1 MENQKKPGLELLGD
15 WDGANRQTYF
25 GVILRPANL
34 PTGRLALPMGS
45 RVKDLP
51 TMQEIQV
58 QSLGREDPLD
68 KGMATHSRI
77 LENSMERGA

>member
-1 MENQKKPGLELLGD
+1 MENQKKPGLELLGG

-34 PTGRLALPMGS
+34 PTGRLALPMDS
-45 RVKDLP
+45 WVKDLP

-58 QSLGREDPLD
+58 QSLGWEDPLEWEI
-68 KGMATHSRI
+68 ATHSSI
-77 LENSMERGA
+77 LVWKIP